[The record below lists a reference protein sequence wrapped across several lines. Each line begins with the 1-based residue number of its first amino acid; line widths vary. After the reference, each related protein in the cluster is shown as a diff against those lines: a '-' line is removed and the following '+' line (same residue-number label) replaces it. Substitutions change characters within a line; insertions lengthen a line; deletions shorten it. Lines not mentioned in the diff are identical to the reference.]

1 MQAVAAEL
9 AGYAGKPPPLFELRR
24 VRKAG
29 KSRAIAKRRRIPLLF
44 GEESLKQFVSMLM
57 GLRVLKQ
64 MPSGLIR
71 KPRNFLSHTLP
82 AALLWKAV
90 VSFCNFSEN
99 SEVSR
104 ARVFSQTFTRARPW
118 GAPDL

>member
-24 VRKAG
+24 VRKDG

-71 KPRNFLSHTLP
+71 KPRKISFPTLCPQHFCGKPSSHSATP
-82 AALLWKAV
+82 ELLQRLT
-90 VSFCNFSEN
+90 S
-99 SEVSR
+99 
-104 ARVFSQTFTRARPW
+104 
-118 GAPDL
+118 